1 MGIRLT
7 PQDPRFFDLYAAS
20 ARHLVDAAGELTAL
34 LGASADER
42 DVILKRV
49 HEIEASSSEATHEI
63 VGKVNGSFV
72 TPFDRADMHGLAVA
86 LDDCVG
92 LIEAA
97 VDLIVLYRVDEVL
110 PRVAKQVEVISR
122 MADITADAMPRLRS
136 MKDLAAY
143 WVEVDRLENRANKAY
158 RRMLAELFN
167 TPGADPITVMKHKD
181 IIDALE
187 AAANGFEHVAVTVE
201 AIAVRES

>member
-7 PQDPRFFDLYAAS
+7 PQDPHFFELYAAA
-20 ARHLVDAAGELTAL
+20 ARHLVDGSRELTAL
-34 LGASADER
+34 LGASAEER
-42 DVILKRV
+42 EQTLKRM
-49 HEIEASSSEATHEI
+49 HEIEAASGESTHEI
-63 VGKVNGSFV
+63 IRTVDGSFV
-72 TPFDRADMHGLAVA
+72 TPFDRADMHALAVA
-86 LDDCVG
+86 LDTCVG
-92 LIEAA
+92 LMEAA

-122 MADITADAMPRLRS
+122 MAEVTADAMTRLRS
-136 MKDLAAY
+136 MKGLAAY
-143 WVEVDRLENRANKAY
+143 WVEVDRLESRANKAY

-187 AAANGFEHVAVTVE
+187 AAANGFEAVALKVE

>member
-34 LGASADER
+34 LGATPPER
-42 DVILKRV
+42 EVILKRM
-49 HEIEASSSEATHEI
+49 HEIEAASTDATHEI
-63 VGKVNGSFV
+63 IRKVNGSFV

-86 LDDCVG
+86 LDGCVH
-92 LIEAA
+92 LMEAA
-97 VDLIVLYRVDEVL
+97 LDLVVLYRVDEVL

-122 MADITADAMPRLRS
+122 MAEVTADAMSRLRS
-136 MKDLAAY
+136 MRDLTAY

-167 TPGADPITVMKHKD
+167 TPGADPVTVMKHKD

-187 AAANGFEHVAVTVE
+187 AAANGFEQVALKVE